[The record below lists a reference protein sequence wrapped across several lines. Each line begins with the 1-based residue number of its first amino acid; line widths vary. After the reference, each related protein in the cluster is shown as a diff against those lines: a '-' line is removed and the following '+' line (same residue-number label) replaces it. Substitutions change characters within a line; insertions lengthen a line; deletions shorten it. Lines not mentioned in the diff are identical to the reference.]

1 MLPQRA
7 LSTIWRLGA
16 QWLPAAIAGACLAGC
31 ATPEPA
37 SVSVAELLQRPAEHA
52 LAAGLQSYE
61 AGAFEPA
68 ERDFRDAI
76 KRGLRD
82 PRDTAVAYKHLA
94 FIACAFNRL
103 AECEANFRS
112 AFAADPNFQLSAAEI
127 GHPIWG
133 PVYRQVAASVHGAQ
147 KSN

>member
-1 MLPQRA
+1 MA
-7 LSTIWRLGA
+7 LAAFIGAVCLG
-16 QWLPAAIAGACLAGC
+16 GC

-37 SVSVAELLQRPAEHA
+37 SVSVAALVQQPAEHA
-52 LAAGLQSYE
+52 LVTGLRDYE
-61 AGAFEPA
+61 DGSFEAA
-68 ERDFRDAI
+68 ERAFRDALS
-76 KRGLRD
+76 RGLRD

-103 AECEANFRS
+103 AECEADFRA

-133 PVYRQVAASVHGAQ
+133 PVYRKVAASVRAAQ
-147 KSN
+147 KPG